1 MKKFWLFGKVLFFL
15 CAAGVLLSGSVYDP
29 PADRPLAFV
38 QKFKPSVGVEKSG
51 SLQSV
56 KKRGRPLY
64 NNDTLRTN
72 EHGFALVQFMDKSL
86 VKVKP
91 ESQLIVQG
99 EIEGKQNTN
108 TRIGI
113 ETGEIFLNVASQSSE
128 NFEVATSTTV
138 ASVKGTQFG
147 ASSDNYF
154 WVQEGEVQ
162 LLADGSGE
170 TTTLTDQTYGQVQQD
185 GSIETGELSEEEVET
200 KRKDF
205 DEMDEDLTPVIYEL
219 RFIDNDGQEQI
230 IRLRVFE
237 NDN

>member
-1 MKKFWLFGKVLFFL
+1 MKKFWLFGKVFFFL
-15 CAAGVLLSGSVYDP
+15 CVAGVLLSGSVYDP
-29 PADRPLAFV
+29 PVDRPLAFV
-38 QKFKPSVGVEKSG
+38 QKFKPSVGIEKSG
-51 SLQSV
+51 ELQNV

-72 EHGFALVQFMDKSL
+72 ENGFALVQFMDKSL

-91 ESQLIVQG
+91 ESQLVVQG
-99 EIEGKQNTN
+99 EIEGKRNTN
-108 TRIGI
+108 TRIGL

-147 ASSDNYF
+147 VSSNNYF
-154 WVQEGEVQ
+154 WVQEGQLQ
-162 LLADGSGE
+162 LLVDGSGE
-170 TTTLTDQTYGQVQQD
+170 TATLTDQRYGHVQQD
-185 GSIETGELSEEEVET
+185 GSIETGELSKEEIET

-205 DEMDEDLTPVIYEL
+205 DKMDEDLTPVIYEL
-219 RFIDNDGQEQI
+219 RFIDNNGQEQI
-230 IRLRVFE
+230 IKLRVFE